1 MNTILLSYIVP
12 VFNTGPWLPKCL
24 DSLLAQDL
32 PADAYEI
39 LLTYDEGSENGLD
52 ICQDYAA
59 RYPQIRLLTHSNRT
73 MGASFNYSLQFVR
86 GKYLQLID
94 SDDYIEQG
102 ITSLMLDK
110 MERENLDILRCNY
123 RNVNEQYEEFN
134 PYKTSHFDDYH
145 DEVCDG
151 ETFLNTRMG
160 VACYIPTFIFRSDL
174 VLREGNIM
182 TDLIINDTEWLP
194 RIVIQGKRVSSIEQ
208 VGYNYLFRTSSTMRT
223 PTIKRRKELL
233 EDSLQLLVCMQEQ
246 VHLVYNDSWYQRQI
260 SGIVVTALTTVG
272 MCFYD
277 EREHYMKFLRE
288 RQVCPIDTSHISR
301 LQARMKLWLINIS
314 PRLYVFIMHK
324 LS

>member
-1 MNTILLSYIVP
+1 MNLLLSYIVP

-24 DSLLAQDL
+24 DSLLVQDL
-32 PADAYEI
+32 PADSYEI

-52 ICQDYAA
+52 VCQEYAA

-73 MGASFNYSLQFVR
+73 MGASFNYSLQFVQ

-94 SDDYIEQG
+94 SDDYIEPG
-102 ITSLMLDK
+102 ITSLMLHK
-110 MERENLDILRCNY
+110 MEEEDLDILRCNY

-134 PYKTSHFDDYH
+134 PYKGISFDDYH

-160 VACYIPTFIFRSDL
+160 TACYIPTFIFRSDL
-174 VLREGNIM
+174 VLREGNTM

-223 PTIKRRKELL
+223 PTTQRRKELL
-233 EDSLQLLVCMQEQ
+233 DDSLQLLVCMQEQ
-246 VHLVYNDSWYQRQI
+246 TRLVKNDSWYKRQI
-260 SGIVVTALTTVG
+260 SGIVSSVLSTVATA
-272 MCFYD
+272 FYQ
-277 EREHYMKFLRE
+277 ERKHYLQILKDRNVF
-288 RQVCPIDTSHISR
+288 PIDTSHTYSHKSR
-301 LQARMKLWLINIS
+301 IKQWLINIS
-314 PRLYVFIMHK
+314 PQLYIYIMHQ